1 MSFRTAREVIEA
13 FAEQFGEAL
22 RWCEAIAGEGQGA
35 MHDAAELVREELK
48 TRAIRFRAALETAD
62 ENALATYLQNDPI
75 EDLRE
80 AVGELTE
87 SQPED
92 PDALFAEVATLY
104 QKVGDQ
110 LTSCVRVSE
119 STPAAAAF
127 SELLAELEVA
137 ISSRAWMMRDE

>member
-13 FAEQFGEAL
+13 FSEQFDEAL
-22 RWCEAIAGEGQGA
+22 RWCEAIAGDEQGA

-48 TRAIRFRAALETAD
+48 MRAIRFRAALESAD
-62 ENALATYLQNDPI
+62 ENALATYLQTEPVD
-75 EDLRE
+75 DLRE
-80 AVGELTE
+80 AVEELTE
-87 SQPED
+87 TRPKDSD
-92 PDALFAEVATLY
+92 TLFAEVATLY

-119 STPAAAAF
+119 STPAAAVF

>member
-13 FAEQFGEAL
+13 FAEQFGEAS
-22 RWCEAIAGEGQGA
+22 RWCEAIAGGESGPL
-35 MHDAAELVREELK
+35 HDAAELVREELR

-62 ENALATYLQNDPI
+62 ENALATFLQNDPI
-75 EDLRE
+75 DDLRE

-104 QKVGDQ
+104 GQVGDQ